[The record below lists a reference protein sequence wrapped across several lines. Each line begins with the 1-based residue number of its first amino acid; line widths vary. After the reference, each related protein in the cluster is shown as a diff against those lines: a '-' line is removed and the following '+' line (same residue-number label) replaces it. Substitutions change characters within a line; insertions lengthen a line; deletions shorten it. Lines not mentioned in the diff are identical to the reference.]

1 MAIIKISKSNYFHNL
16 KYLSSKAGGISKL
29 MVVLKDNAYGHDL
42 KIMAS
47 LACEFGIKKCAVK
60 TLKEAKEI
68 YSFFEET
75 LILADHPPK
84 TLQNNSISFA
94 IHSLEGLKKF
104 PKQSS
109 IHLNID
115 SGMHR
120 NGIKKSEIKDA
131 FEVIKVNNLNLK
143 GVFTHFRSAD
153 ELGGEQF
160 WQEENFEKAKE
171 IAKRYVKEF
180 NLSMPKFH
188 SCNSAS
194 LLRRKKA
201 LNDDFARCGI
211 ATYGYTH
218 LHPSFGKF
226 DLRPVMSLWA
236 YKLSSR
242 ELKSGDRVGYGGVYE
257 MKKDGVVS
265 TYDIGYGDGF
275 FRHDGKSELI
285 LEGKEVLGR
294 ISMDSLSMLGDDEEV
309 CLFKD
314 ASYLAKKFNTITY
327 DIITKLMPNIKREV
341 Q

>member
-131 FEVIKVNNLNLK
+131 FEVIKANNLNLK

-171 IAKRYVKEF
+171 TATNIARLLKE
-180 NLSMPKFH
+180 
-188 SCNSAS
+188 
-194 LLRRKKA
+194 R
-201 LNDDFARCGI
+201 G
-211 ATYGYTH
+211 
-218 LHPSFGKF
+218 
-226 DLRPVMSLWA
+226 
-236 YKLSSR
+236 
-242 ELKSGDRVGYGGVYE
+242 EL
-257 MKKDGVVS
+257 
-265 TYDIGYGDGF
+265 
-275 FRHDGKSELI
+275 
-285 LEGKEVLGR
+285 
-294 ISMDSLSMLGDDEEV
+294 
-309 CLFKD
+309 
-314 ASYLAKKFNTITY
+314 
-327 DIITKLMPNIKREV
+327 
-341 Q
+341 